1 LSCIEQPFPVTAYLA
16 KPVPD
21 PPLTE
26 SGIGVNATE
35 FLSAKATFRIRGFW
49 FTLVGVKVNV
59 NVTGADIT
67 LVVPPDE
74 S

>member
-1 LSCIEQPFPVTAYLA
+1 LSSIEQPFPVTAYLV

-26 SGIGVNATE
+26 SGIGLNATE

-49 FTLVGVKVNV
+49 LVLVGVKVNV
-59 NVTGADIT
+59 KVTGGDIT
-67 LVVPPDE
+67 MLVPPDE